1 MNEPRRSRSTLR
13 VLFGV
18 VIVDLI
24 GFGIVVP
31 VLPFYADRY
40 GANGTV
46 LGVIIAAY
54 AAAQFVCAPL
64 WGRLSDRI
72 GRRPVMLMTIAG
84 TALSLLFLGLADS
97 VLTIFLARLL
107 GGAFAAN
114 VSVASAYVSDVTAA
128 EERTR
133 WMGMLGASFGV
144 GFVLG
149 PAIGG
154 VLAPYGYHV
163 PMLTAA
169 GLAALNW
176 VHAGV
181 SLREPPVHAA
191 TAAPPAGL
199 APGRFTELRDPL
211 VRRLCTS
218 NLIFALGVAQLET
231 MFPYFMKD
239 AFGWDAREVAFVLVG
254 MAVVMGGIQG
264 GGMKALSARFSERAL
279 VVTGCAILALGFL
292 AVPEAPSIAILL
304 LPLTACAVGR
314 AVAQPALMSLASLAG
329 PADRRGSVMGAFQ
342 SSASLARVIG
352 PLAAGWL
359 YDQHRGWPFLLAAA
373 LLLAV
378 AVLGRTLPERLAGA
392 APAPLGE
399 AGLF

>member
-54 AAAQFVCAPL
+54 AAAQFVCAPI

-169 GLAALNW
+169 
-176 VHAGV
+176 
-181 SLREPPVHAA
+181 SPP
-191 TAAPPAGL
+191 
-199 APGRFTELRDPL
+199 
-211 VRRLCTS
+211 S
-218 NLIFALGVAQLET
+218 
-231 MFPYFMKD
+231 
-239 AFGWDAREVAFVLVG
+239 
-254 MAVVMGGIQG
+254 
-264 GGMKALSARFSERAL
+264 
-279 VVTGCAILALGFL
+279 TGCTPPSRCASPRSTPPQPGPRVWLRGASQSCAIPWCGAC
-292 AVPEAPSIAILL
+292 VP
-304 LPLTACAVGR
+304 
-314 AVAQPALMSLASLAG
+314 
-329 PADRRGSVMGAFQ
+329 
-342 SSASLARVIG
+342 
-352 PLAAGWL
+352 
-359 YDQHRGWPFLLAAA
+359 
-373 LLLAV
+373 
-378 AVLGRTLPERLAGA
+378 RT
-392 APAPLGE
+392 
-399 AGLF
+399 